1 MDIEEIK
8 KQGLEVDFQKYIAM
22 GSTNFLGLRVRNAF
36 PIHTAITRGD
46 YVRLKWLGIFHNKVR
61 PGRFMLRLR
70 IVNGVLT
77 ADQMELVAD
86 LAKKFGSGRIDIT
99 TRQGIQIRDFDF
111 YYIPRILQD
120 LEAADLST
128 LQTGMDNLRNVTG
141 CALAG
146 IDPDEVINA
155 SHRVRELTLRFQGN
169 LEYVNL
175 PRKLNVSITGCRA
188 DCVDSAASDVAL
200 TPAVRNE
207 ETGFNVKIGG
217 ALGSPPP
224 RLATP
229 LDVFVREE
237 DASELCLRIAEIYR
251 DHGSRERRVKTRL
264 KFLLDAWGAERFRDV
279 LEERMG
285 MALEGAGDE
294 PERAPHPGNF
304 LGIHP
309 QKQEGMH
316 YAGILVPVGRLTA
329 SQAMELARL
338 SREYGAEELRLTPT
352 QNIVIPHIPLEN
364 LKSFKKEPILKEL
377 PPFPSRIMAN
387 LVACTGNDYC
397 DFAVIESKSRA
408 LEIARLLEEK
418 FPGLGLRIHVSGC
431 PNSCGK
437 HAIAD
442 LGLQGSRIRIH
453 GKLYEAV
460 EVFLGMGEDEVGEKI
475 DGKVPWRDLPSYL
488 EDLLT
493 KYARE
498 RKDGE
503 PLGEF
508 YKRLKG

>member
-1 MDIEEIK
+1 MDIEKIK
-8 KQGLEVDFQKYIAM
+8 RQGLEVDFQKYIAM

-36 PIHTAITRGD
+36 PIHTAITTAD

-70 IVNGVLT
+70 VVNGMLT
-77 ADQMELVAD
+77 ADQLELVAE

-111 YYIPRILQD
+111 YYLPRILQD
-120 LEAADLST
+120 LEAAGLST
-128 LQTGMDNLRNVTG
+128 LQTGMDNFRNVTG

-146 IDPDEVINA
+146 IDPEEVMNA
-155 SHRVRELTLRFQGN
+155 SSVVRELTLRFQGN
-169 LEYVNL
+169 LDYVNL

-188 DCVDSAASDVAL
+188 DCADSAASDIGL
-200 TPAVRNE
+200 TPASRDG

-229 LDVFVREE
+229 LDVFIREE

-251 DHGSRERRVKTRL
+251 DHGSRDKRARTRL
-264 KFLLDAWGAERFRDV
+264 KFLLDDWGIERFRST

-285 MALEGAGDE
+285 RTLERAGEE
-294 PERAPHPGNF
+294 PETASHPGNF

-316 YAGILVPVGRLTA
+316 YAGLLVPVGRLSA

-338 SREYGAEELRLTPT
+338 SREYGAEELRLTPN
-352 QNIVIPHIPLEN
+352 QNVIIPHIPEESLEP
-364 LKSFKKEPILKEL
+364 FKREPLLREL
-377 PPFPSRIMAN
+377 SPHPSRVMAN

-408 LEIARLLEEK
+408 LEIARFLEER
-418 FPGLGLRIHVSGC
+418 FPGLELKIHVSGC
-431 PNSCGK
+431 RNSCGK
-437 HAIAD
+437 HGIAD
-442 LGLQGSRIRIH
+442 LGLQGARIRIDGRLH
-453 GKLYEAV
+453 EAV
-460 EVFLGMGEDEVGEKI
+460 EVFLGIGSGKVAEKM
-475 DGKVPWRDLPSYL
+475 GKVPWKDLSRRL
-488 EDLLT
+488 EDLIGRYV
-493 KYARE
+493 KE
-498 RKDGE
+498 GMEGE
-503 PLGEF
+503 ALGEF
-508 YKRLKG
+508 YKRLQG